1 MNGLQHNYKTKTV
14 THVRLLCI
22 LTRSDCNDSSRP
34 IPVPRCFD
42 EVGTFWSGLGFLMGE
57 GSYRNDSVIFP
68 FFLSPEKQYL
78 FYDGE
83 DDASVIFL
91 SKATVEDQ

>member
-1 MNGLQHNYKTKTV
+1 
-14 THVRLLCI
+14 
-22 LTRSDCNDSSRP
+22 
-34 IPVPRCFD
+34 
-42 EVGTFWSGLGFLMGE
+42 MGE

>member
-1 MNGLQHNYKTKTV
+1 M
-14 THVRLLCI
+14 
-22 LTRSDCNDSSRP
+22 TRSDCNDSSRP

-57 GSYRNDSVIFP
+57 GSYRNDSVIYP

-78 FYDGE
+78 FYDAV

-91 SKATVEDQ
+91 SKATVEAQWLRIWASGNKRAGFKPWLDD